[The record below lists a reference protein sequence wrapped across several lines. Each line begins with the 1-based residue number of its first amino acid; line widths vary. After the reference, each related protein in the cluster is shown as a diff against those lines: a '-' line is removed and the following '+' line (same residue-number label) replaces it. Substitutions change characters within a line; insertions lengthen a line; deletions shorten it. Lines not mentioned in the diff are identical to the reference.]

1 MNAQNGSLERGSTG
15 AKSACLHNCLVIYVY
30 LTVSV
35 IQMSTLIAGR
45 HLWVVGGAYEP
56 TTNCENIFAQLRK
69 LKTAKQL

>member
-1 MNAQNGSLERGSTG
+1 
-15 AKSACLHNCLVIYVY
+15 
-30 LTVSV
+30 
-35 IQMSTLIAGR
+35 MSTLIAGR